1 MGISVNSKLWSELT
15 QVNQTKPLIFNE
27 GCEMKRVIR
36 ISKTLFIKVSLCM

>member
-27 GCEMKRVIR
+27 GVK
-36 ISKTLFIKVSLCM
+36 